1 MTLFMLIIIAAGTLA
16 ADCSIQYHCAYDP
29 NSGSGFTWGLNG
41 NHDSPTQVDSAY
53 LPFNM
58 VADDTSVESN
68 VLLQA
73 IQTPLASGPGNADG
87 LQPQTPNAS
96 LMQTPTAS
104 LLTTTLATRTI
115 SPNQDTV
122 PSMDYARKA

>member
-1 MTLFMLIIIAAGTLA
+1 MAPGHCRWLWGWAMAELQQETRMTLFMLIIIAAGTLA

-68 VLLQA
+68 VSLTA
-73 IQTPLASGPGNADG
+73 TRTPIASGPRDADMNHHPIHNKDG
-87 LQPQTPNAS
+87 S
-96 LMQTPTAS
+96 
-104 LLTTTLATRTI
+104 
-115 SPNQDTV
+115 
-122 PSMDYARKA
+122 YAWQYFKAV